1 MMLRSA
7 APRPG
12 AWGVAPL
19 VLCTL
24 LLGCPEAPEPSA
36 PDAPYELS
44 VLRARRLGA
53 AMLRFDTATGR
64 VWLQAMERRAT
75 PWKPLGDH
83 SQAASDGEPGRF
95 RLTSVPRGEL
105 VELLRF
111 DTALGLA
118 ELHDL
123 TGEKGGWRDIDQT
136 TGAAREPGRVERGEA
151 GRYAMQLARTNVG
164 ARLLRMDTLTG
175 ETWTM
180 PLNGI
185 GGWLG
190 IEESSDP
197 YAVDDLRFPEGAPPR
212 RVPAE
217 RVPAQPMP
225 RPGAPPGEK
234 SGSDGDAAAAPGDEA
249 SERQALV
256 ESLAGELPAEIRAW
270 AAEQLGVQGHRSA
283 VPQLRQALD
292 DPEPSVA
299 AAAADALELL
309 GDGP

>member
-1 MMLRSA
+1 MTVPVLRTE
-7 APRPG
+7 
-12 AWGVAPL
+12 
-19 VLCTL
+19 TL
-24 LLGCPEAPEPSA
+24 LG
-36 PDAPYELS
+36 
-44 VLRARRLGA
+44 
-53 AMLRFDTATGR
+53 
-64 VWLQAMERRAT
+64 
-75 PWKPLGDH
+75 
-83 SQAASDGEPGRF
+83 
-95 RLTSVPRGEL
+95 
-105 VELLRF
+105 
-111 DTALGLA
+111 
-118 ELHDL
+118 
-123 TGEKGGWRDIDQT
+123 
-136 TGAAREPGRVERGEA
+136 
-151 GRYAMQLARTNVG
+151 
-164 ARLLRMDTLTG
+164 
-175 ETWTM
+175 
-180 PLNGI
+180 
-185 GGWLG
+185 
-190 IEESSDP
+190 
-197 YAVDDLRFPEGAPPR
+197 DLRFPEGAPPR